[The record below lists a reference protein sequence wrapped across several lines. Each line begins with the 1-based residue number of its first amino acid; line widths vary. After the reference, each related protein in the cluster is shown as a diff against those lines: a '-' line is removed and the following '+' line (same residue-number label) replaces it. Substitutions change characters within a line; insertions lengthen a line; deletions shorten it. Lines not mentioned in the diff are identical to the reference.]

1 MAITSNPGPIAGQTT
16 LPEITT
22 TEQTTGDTGGRA
34 PASTGETESG
44 RGQDARSQ
52 IAQSQIDRGRGER
65 APADR
70 GPALRVELSEEAA
83 ALLASRDAPG
93 KSGNSPAQLARSLKA
108 TAGEAVGEYKN
119 FGQLVSSIARGEF
132 SLAAPSDAGVPDE
145 GSEAAAGD
153 AGPESP
159 EGGVVIDGEE
169 SGPLVQLLEEDGVGV
184 FQAASDESA
193 VALEASSLVE
203 AELSLLNTPVL
214 PGLATEAAA
223 VEESL
228 VEELLEASAT
238 SSSDS

>member
-1 MAITSNPGPIAGQTT
+1 MAVTSTPGPVAGQTT

-22 TEQTTGDTGGRA
+22 TEQTTGDTGVRA
-34 PASTGETESG
+34 PAPTGETESG
-44 RGQDARSQ
+44 RGQNDH
-52 IAQSQIDRGRGER
+52 GRGGR

-83 ALLASRDAPG
+83 TLLASRDAPG

-169 SGPLVQLLEEDGVGV
+169 SGLLVQLLEKDGVGV
-184 FQAASDESA
+184 SPAASDESA
-193 VALEASSLVE
+193 VALEASLVE
-203 AELSLLNTPVL
+203 PELSLLDTPVL
-214 PGLATEAAA
+214 PGLETEAAA

-228 VEELLEASAT
+228 LEELLEASAT